1 MKTIALFFLAVNA
14 LVFSTFLI
22 PHTLHAE
29 KLTYLDITSP
39 GAKKI
44 NFAIPAFALKGSE
57 DPRNPLG
64 KDCADILGRAL
75 QFHGIISVIPAK
87 ASGDSQTADWKR
99 LGADYAILGQ
109 YAASSGGL
117 AFQLRLLDVANGGI
131 LMNKSFHG
139 PMSQKDEMLFNF
151 CDDIIKE
158 LTGEQGIASSRIAF
172 VSSNNRTK
180 EIFITDILGLHIRQV
195 TRHHS
200 LVVSPRFTPD
210 GRFLSYSS
218 YHSGNQ
224 DLYITDLR
232 QNVTTVTLSRHRGM
246 NLATSWAPDGRT
258 MIATLSVN
266 GNPDLYLMDSHG
278 NIREKLTKNEGA
290 NVSASFSRDGRRIVF
305 VSDRS
310 GKPNLYLM
318 DLASK
323 RVQRLTFSGQE
334 NTDPDWSP
342 KEDLIVYSS
351 LIGGHYQICTIK
363 PIPNTTPT
371 QVTNDMANKE
381 QPSWSADGNQ
391 IVFSKQTGGTSK
403 IYGVL
408 KNGSFER
415 QLFSYPGSQAYPRW
429 AKMQ

>member
-1 MKTIALFFLAVNA
+1 MKTITLFFLLVNA
-14 LVFSTFLI
+14 LVASNFLI
-22 PHTLHAE
+22 STVHAKE
-29 KLTYLDITSP
+29 LTYLEITSP

-44 NFAIPAFALKGSE
+44 NFAVPSFAIKGSE
-57 DPRNPLG
+57 DPRKPLG
-64 KDCADILGRAL
+64 REFADILGRAL
-75 QFHGIISVIPAK
+75 QFHGIISVLPAK
-87 ASGDSQTADWKR
+87 DYGDSQAADWKR
-99 LGADYAILGQ
+99 LGADYVILSQ
-109 YAASSGGL
+109 CSVSSGSL

-131 LMNKSFHG
+131 LINKSFHG

-151 CDDIIKE
+151 CDTIIKE

-172 VSSNNRTK
+172 VSSNNRVK
-180 EIFITDILGLHIRQV
+180 EIFITDILGLHFRQV
-195 TRHHS
+195 TRHHG
-200 LVVSPRFTPD
+200 LVVTPRFTPD
-210 GRFLSYSS
+210 GRSLCYSS

-232 QNVTTVTLSRHRGM
+232 QNVTTLTLSRHRGM
-246 NLATSWAPDGRT
+246 NLASSWAPEGRT
-258 MIATLSVN
+258 LIATLSVS
-266 GNPDLYLMDSHG
+266 GNPDLYLIDSHG
-278 NIREKLTKNEGA
+278 NILEKLTKNEGA
-290 NVSASFSRDGRRIVF
+290 NVSASYSRDGRRIVF

-310 GKPNLYLM
+310 GKPQLYLM

-323 RVQRLTFSGQE
+323 KVQRLTFTGLE

-351 LIGGHYQICTIK
+351 LIGGNYQICTIK
-363 PIPNTTPT
+363 PIPNAAPT
-371 QVTNDMANKE
+371 QITKDSANKE

-391 IVFSKQTGGTSK
+391 IIFSKQSGGGSK
-403 IYGVL
+403 IYGML